1 MGVDENGGTTMSA
14 WPFRKKAF
22 VWAIGPSG
30 MAVADVLAGFSI
42 PVILFQSGNE
52 EAGDPG
58 VEATEADGLVS
69 VVRGE
74 EILKMEGHFGQFR
87 IRVREKGGRVT
98 QCEAGFVLIVRG
110 NQSPEKK
117 GNGISLPEAN
127 ILTTDELEALASSV
141 GGNGVPDSLGVWLD
155 PGEGLPDRA
164 LAERSLR
171 AVLRMKTN
179 GKPDCFVLSRH
190 VPLWG
195 LEGQSLYDDLRGK
208 GVRFLRPGA
217 ERPSLKAADGRVE
230 IEVQDRT
237 ISDQAVRLQVDRLLV
252 VGQPS
257 PPPGAVEIAK
267 CVGDPLDNEGFLQK
281 DNAHLYPSRSF
292 RKGIYYVGPCK
303 GEQAEEELVEEVGAI
318 LPEVLAPIASGEIMA
333 PEGIRIDSGHCVS
346 CLTCYRVCPHHA
358 LDISHGP
365 TPVPVD
371 PACHGCGLCAA
382 LCPGNA
388 IELARRP
395 GKQILGELEDAGAG
409 AKDTPHTVLFCCRRS
424 GLGPAGNGGKDAL
437 SDPDQTSFIEVPCA
451 CSVSEEM
458 LLAAFLKGAEKVLV
472 VGCHP
477 DNCVSQR
484 GSAVGEKRT
493 QRVARY
499 LAATGR
505 DPGDSIRFVAAAP
518 NETHRLSHILSNL
531 DQDPSG
537 PSAGPVAV
545 SSEGE
550 TS

>member
-1 MGVDENGGTTMSA
+1 MSA
-14 WPFRKKAF
+14 WPFTKKAF

-30 MAVADVLAGFSI
+30 MAVAEILAGFSI
-42 PVILFQSGNE
+42 PVIVFQSGIG

-58 VEATEADGLVS
+58 GEPAYAGGLVS

-74 EILKMEGHFGQFR
+74 EILKVEGHFGQFR
-87 IRVREKGGRVT
+87 IRGRERDGGVT
-98 QCEAGFVLIVRG
+98 EWEAGCVLIVREDR
-110 NQSPEKK
+110 SPETK
-117 GNGISLPEAN
+117 GNGISLPETN
-127 ILTTDELEALASSV
+127 VLTIDELEALASSRES
-141 GGNGVPDSLGVWLD
+141 NGVPDSLGVWLD
-155 PGEGLPDRA
+155 PGEGLPDRV
-164 LAERSLR
+164 LAERTLR
-171 AVLRMKTN
+171 AVLRMKTL
-179 GKPDCFVLSRH
+179 GSPDCFVLSRH

-195 LEGQSLYDDLRGK
+195 LEGQALYDDLRDK
-208 GVRFLRPGA
+208 GVRFLRLGA
-217 ERPSLKAADGRVE
+217 ERPNLKAADGRVE
-230 IEVQDRT
+230 LEVTDRT
-237 ISDQAVRLQVDRLLV
+237 ISDEAVRLQLERLLL

-257 PPPGAVEIAK
+257 PPARAVEIAR
-267 CVGDPLDNEGFLQK
+267 CVGDPLDSEGFLQK

-303 GEQAEEELVEEVGAI
+303 GEQAEEELAEEVGAI
-318 LPEVLAPIASGEIMA
+318 LPEVLAPIASGETKA
-333 PEGIRIDSGHCVS
+333 PEGIRIDKGHCVS

-358 LDISHGP
+358 LDISQGP

-371 PACHGCGLCAA
+371 PACQGCGLCAA

-388 IELARRP
+388 IELAQRP
-395 GKQILGELEDAGAG
+395 GRQILGEVKEAGSG
-409 AKDTPHTVLFCCRRS
+409 AKDVTHTVLFCCSRS
-424 GLGPAGNGGKDAL
+424 HLGPAGKGGEDAL

-451 CSVSEEM
+451 CSLSEEM
-458 LLAAFLKGAEKVLV
+458 LLAAFLMGAEKVLV

-505 DPGDSIRFVAAAP
+505 DPGDCIRFVAAAP
-518 NETHRLSHILSNL
+518 NETRRLSHVLSNL
-531 DQDPSG
+531 DQDSSG